1 MGSMYGSPLQH
12 IPRTQFH
19 VAATYAL
26 MSDLNAD
33 DDSIQT
39 YEYVFVEENKTI
51 WQKQVINDNPL
62 YIGIAKLDDVFPII
76 IGQISSRPILLEG
89 GLQPLDGAYFGS
101 ILNYPVDQIVL

>member
-1 MGSMYGSPLQH
+1 MSSMYGSPLQH

-19 VAATYAL
+19 VAATYSL
-26 MSDLNAD
+26 MSDLSA
-33 DDSIQT
+33 DDSIGIF
-39 YEYVFVEENKTI
+39 EYVFVEENKTI

-62 YIGIAKLDDVFPII
+62 YIGIAKLDDVFPMI